1 MRTAKEAFP
10 SAASTFSPLWPG
22 LTRLRASASAPGR
35 TREPT
40 PAIASAS
47 RYARF
52 SHQRGSQKAAT
63 ARRIAPA
70 MTA

>member
-1 MRTAKEAFP
+1 M
-10 SAASTFSPLWPG
+10 
-22 LTRLRASASAPGR
+22 RASASVPGSMG
-35 TREPT
+35 EPT

-47 RYARF
+47 RYSRF

-70 MTA
+70 IAA

>member
-1 MRTAKEAFP
+1 M
-10 SAASTFSPLWPG
+10 PG
-22 LTRLRASASAPGR
+22 SIFLRASATAPGR
-35 TREPT
+35 MGEPT

-47 RYARF
+47 RYSRF